1 MSNVGIKNSFHKL
14 IDRIDNEVILNK
26 FFNILEKATESKE
39 GHLWDRLSEEEKQE
53 LLCIDTEAEDDVN
66 LIPHV
71 QVQEKHKKWL

>member
-14 IDRIDNEVILNK
+14 IDRIDNEFILNK
-26 FFNILEKATESKE
+26 FYNILEKATASKE

-53 LLCIDTEAEDDVN
+53 LLCIDTETEDDVN